1 MFESSVRVLSPEDLK
16 RIHASALEIL
26 RDVGVRVDHPRAV
39 QALAEAGCDA
49 SGPVVKFPERVVED
63 VVARMRDPGN
73 MIDGYVGT
81 LPLQRSRFPR
91 EARVIPVASGQATL
105 VHNLETDELRPATR
119 QDLAQ
124 ACQLTDALPGA
135 VMGHPVFVPQDAPE
149 LVRDLV
155 ALQTTAR
162 FFPYSDFVEVYT
174 PEIVPYFLEMGR
186 VICGSDERLKA
197 HPPFSSWVFAT
208 PPLQFGRHGFEIL
221 FMLKDFGLQCG
232 YGVGGVMPVLG
243 ASTPLTLAGYLTL
256 QTAETLA
263 SNVMNWV
270 LAGRVSGYS
279 AGPVILDMKVAA
291 PSQSAPEAVLLDLAC
306 MDLQRFYGD
315 PEPLFPY
322 ALSTDAKFPD
332 IQAGIDKTF
341 SAVAGVLAGSR
352 VLSAGMGTL
361 SLSGVGSLAQLVI
374 DYELCQSLDH
384 MLKGFV
390 VDDEHIGLEMIKR
403 IGIGGNF
410 LAEPHTLKH
419 MRETLFFPQLS
430 DRRMLGAW
438 QQDRKGMLERAKEKV
453 TTILKVP
460 PPEYLQSEQ
469 VRELEGIYQKAQA
482 RLAG

>member
-1 MFESSVRVLSPEDLK
+1 
-16 RIHASALEIL
+16 
-26 RDVGVRVDHPRAV
+26 
-39 QALAEAGCDA
+39 
-49 SGPVVKFPERVVED
+49 
-63 VVARMRDPGN
+63 
-73 MIDGYVGT
+73 
-81 LPLQRSRFPR
+81 
-91 EARVIPVASGQATL
+91 
-105 VHNLETDELRPATR
+105 
-119 QDLAQ
+119 
-124 ACQLTDALPGA
+124 
-135 VMGHPVFVPQDAPE
+135 
-149 LVRDLV
+149 
-155 ALQTTAR
+155 
-162 FFPYSDFVEVYT
+162 
-174 PEIVPYFLEMGR
+174 
-186 VICGSDERLKA
+186 
-197 HPPFSSWVFAT
+197 
-208 PPLQFGRHGFEIL
+208 
-221 FMLKDFGLQCG
+221 
-232 YGVGGVMPVLG
+232 MPVLG